1 MEVISVPRYVYVQLY
16 VAKRKE
22 RKRTGLFLLFPDDE
36 NRQLMR
42 QKVRFDFLLLP
53 PPRLLWALG

>member
-1 MEVISVPRYVYVQLY
+1 MEVISVRVRTIVRSE
-16 VAKRKE
+16 A
-22 RKRTGLFLLFPDDE
+22 KRTGLFLLFPDDE